1 MPSLILLNGPPGCGK
16 STLAQRYVHEHPLAL
31 NLDLDRVRSLIGR
44 WSDHPQ
50 QAGLLARDM
59 SLAMA
64 STHLLSGHDVVIPQY
79 LGRLPFIEQVER
91 LATDVAA
98 RFHEIVLLDT
108 KESSLRR
115 FEQRTAAAADPAHLE
130 AQAMID
136 RNGGPA
142 ELAAM
147 YDRLLTVLEA
157 RPHAKIIRTR
167 TGQVAR
173 AYDDLISQL
182 T

>member
-16 STLAQRYVHEHPLAL
+16 STLAQRYVDEHPLAL
-31 NLDLDRVRSLIGR
+31 NLDLDRVRSLMGR
-44 WSDHPQ
+44 WRDHPQ
-50 QAGLLARDM
+50 QAGLLARDI
-59 SLAMA
+59 SLVMA
-64 STHLLSGHDVVIPQY
+64 GTHLLSGNDVVMPQY

-91 LATDVAA
+91 LAADVAA

-108 KESSLRR
+108 KENSLRR

-136 RNGGPA
+136 RDGGPA

-157 RPHAKIIRTR
+157 RPHAKIIRTEA
-167 TGQVAR
+167 GPVAR
-173 AYDDLISQL
+173 AYDDLISHL